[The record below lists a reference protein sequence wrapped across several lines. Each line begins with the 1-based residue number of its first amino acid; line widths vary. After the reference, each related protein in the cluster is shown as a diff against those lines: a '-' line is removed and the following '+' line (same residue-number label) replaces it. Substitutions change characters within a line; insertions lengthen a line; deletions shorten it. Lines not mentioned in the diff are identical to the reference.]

1 MTTGATTLL
10 GLALPV
16 QGELSGTWGD
26 VVNASLT
33 NLLDTAVAG
42 TTALTTDADVTL
54 TTTTLSANQARQAV
68 LLCTG
73 ARTAIRNI
81 TAPAQS
87 KAYVVINATTGGFAT
102 VIRGVGPT
110 TGVSIPAG
118 KQALVAW
125 GASDFVLIGISSI
138 DLTSQVTGVLP
149 VASGGTGGLLPIAN
163 GGTNAITAAAA
174 LVSLGAR
181 TSATGSAITPAGT
194 TAQRDVSPAVGYFR
208 YNSSTAGFEGY
219 NGSVWGSV
227 GGGATGGGADA
238 AFSENDV
245 VATVSYTIGQ
255 AAYVTGVTVTIAVP
269 GVFTLA
275 NHGFVAEQ
283 VVHLSTTGA
292 LPTGLAVD
300 TPYYVIATG
309 LTTSAFQLSATLNG
323 VGITT
328 TGTQSGVHS
337 VGKIKNAETAGPFSI
352 ATGVTVTVPTGA
364 TWSIV

>member
-42 TTALTTDADVTL
+42 TTALATDADVTL
-54 TTTTLSANQARQAV
+54 TTTTLSANQARQAI

-87 KAYVVINATTGGFAT
+87 KAYVVINATTGDFAT

-125 GASDFVLIGISSI
+125 GVSDFVLIGISSI
-138 DLTSQVTGVLP
+138 DLAAQATGV
-149 VASGGTGGLLPIAN
+149 LPIAN
-163 GGTNAITAAAA
+163 GGTNAITAADA
-174 LVSLGAR
+174 LISLGAR
-181 TSATGSAITPAGT
+181 TAATGSAVTPAGT
-194 TAQRDVSPAVGYFR
+194 TAQRDASPAAGYFR
-208 YNSSTAGFEGY
+208 FNSSTPGFEGY

-227 GGGATGGGADA
+227 GGGATGGGSDA
-238 AFSENDV
+238 AFAENDV

-255 AAYVTGVTVTIAVP
+255 AAYVSGVTVTIATP

-323 VGITT
+323 TAIAT

-337 VGKIKNAETAGPFSI
+337 VGKIKNAETAGPFAI

>member
-73 ARTAIRNI
+73 ARAALRNI

-87 KAYVVINATTGGFAT
+87 KTYIVVNATTGGFAT
-102 VIRGVGPT
+102 VIRGAGPT

-125 GASDFVLIGISSI
+125 GATDFVLVGISSI

-149 VASGGTGGLLPIAN
+149 TSSGGTGGLLPIAS
-163 GGTNAITAAAA
+163 GGTNAITAIAA
-174 LVSLGAR
+174 LVSLGER
-181 TSATGSAITPAGT
+181 TSATGSTIIPVGT
-194 TAQRDVSPAVGYFR
+194 TGQRDGVPSAGYFR
-208 YNSSTAGFEGY
+208 YNSTNSAFEGY
-219 NGSVWGSV
+219 SSGSWSSV
-227 GGGATGGGADA
+227 GGGAVGGGTDA
-238 AFSENDV
+238 AVYENDV
-245 VATVSYTIGQ
+245 LGTADYTLGQ
-255 AAYVTGVTVTIAVP
+255 AAMIIAAT
-269 GVFTLA
+269 FA
-275 NHGFVAEQ
+275 NGSAVITAANTFVADQ
-283 VVHLSTTGA
+283 LVRFTTTGTLPTNFATTGA
-292 LPTGLAVD
+292 
-300 TPYYVIATG
+300 YYVIATG
-309 LTTSAFQLSATLNG
+309 LSTSAFQCALTLGGAAIVAGSAG
-323 VGITT
+323 S
-328 TGTQSGVHS
+328 GTHLA
-337 VGKIKNAETAGPFSI
+337 GKIKNGHIAGPFSVG
-352 ATGVTVTVPTGA
+352 TGITYTVPTGA
-364 TWSIV
+364 TLSIS